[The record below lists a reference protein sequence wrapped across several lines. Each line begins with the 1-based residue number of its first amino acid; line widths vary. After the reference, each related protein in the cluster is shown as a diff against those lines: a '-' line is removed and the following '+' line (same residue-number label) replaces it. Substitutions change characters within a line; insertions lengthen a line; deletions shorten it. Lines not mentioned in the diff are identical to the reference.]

1 MSPQTVG
8 PRRAYNAR
16 PSDSGPAPRSAPLT
30 RHEAQHLRRSAATG
44 LQTRAGARQWI
55 RPSQD
60 TLATTS
66 TTGWLPYAEF
76 AEEFWE
82 TPVTYTR
89 TAQTEVIPDNE
100 EPY

>member
-1 MSPQTVG
+1 MDQT
-8 PRRAYNAR
+8 
-16 PSDSGPAPRSAPLT
+16 LT
-30 RHEAQHLRRSAATG
+30 
-44 LQTRAGARQWI
+44 
-55 RPSQD
+55 QD

-66 TTGWLPYAEF
+66 TTGWLLYAEF

-100 EPY
+100 